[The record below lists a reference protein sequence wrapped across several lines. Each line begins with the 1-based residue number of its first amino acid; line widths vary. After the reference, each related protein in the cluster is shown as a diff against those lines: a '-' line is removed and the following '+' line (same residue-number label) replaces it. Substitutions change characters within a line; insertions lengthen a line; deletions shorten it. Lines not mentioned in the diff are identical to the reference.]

1 MKVEGV
7 GIGST
12 NGIRVRR
19 NWLGTRAS
27 GYGTDALVTKVEGNY
42 NIVDNLLTF
51 AEAPYGN
58 TPLSTD
64 TNPPDDRDWI
74 GIATGSSFQGRT
86 FLRSGIT
93 NSSNETYYEKNI
105 VLDVLYVLQ
114 DFRKIGVARSLMNKV
129 EEIAKDQKLDLII
142 KGVEKSNLLA
152 QKLFKNYTVV
162 NRTRYLKKHN

>member
-1 MKVEGV
+1 MFTIEKPKQIHLQSWKNIINE
-7 GIGST
+7 S
-12 NGIRVRR
+12 
-19 NWLGTRAS
+19 AS
-27 GYGTDALVTKVEGNY
+27 SN
-42 NIVDNLLTF
+42 
-51 AEAPYGN
+51 
-58 TPLSTD
+58 
-64 TNPPDDRDWI
+64 
-74 GIATGSSFQGRT
+74 SFQ
-86 FLRSGIT
+86 FSDVNFSLFWKCVFQDDYFAFAAKNEDKFMGIIVAKI
-93 NSSNETYYEKNI
+93 NETYYEKNI

>member
-1 MKVEGV
+1 MFIIEKPKE
-7 GIGST
+7 IHLKSWKDII
-12 NGIRVRR
+12 NES
-19 NWLGTRAS
+19 AS
-27 GYGTDALVTKVEGNY
+27 SN
-42 NIVDNLLTF
+42 
-51 AEAPYGN
+51 
-58 TPLSTD
+58 
-64 TNPPDDRDWI
+64 
-74 GIATGSSFQGRT
+74 SFQ
-86 FLRSGIT
+86 FDEVNFSLFWQCIFQDDYFAFAAKNEDKFMGIVVAKI
-93 NSSNETYYEKNI
+93 NETYYEKNI

>member
-1 MKVEGV
+1 MFTIEKPKQ
-7 GIGST
+7 IHLQSWKNIT
-12 NGIRVRR
+12 NES
-19 NWLGTRAS
+19 AS
-27 GYGTDALVTKVEGNY
+27 SN
-42 NIVDNLLTF
+42 
-51 AEAPYGN
+51 
-58 TPLSTD
+58 
-64 TNPPDDRDWI
+64 
-74 GIATGSSFQGRT
+74 SFQFDEVNFSLFWT
-86 FLRSGIT
+86 CVFQDDYFAFAAKNEDKFMGIIVAKI
-93 NSSNETYYEKNI
+93 NETYYEKNI

>member
-1 MKVEGV
+1 MFTIEKPKE
-7 GIGST
+7 IHLKSWKDII
-12 NGIRVRR
+12 NES
-19 NWLGTRAS
+19 AS
-27 GYGTDALVTKVEGNY
+27 SN
-42 NIVDNLLTF
+42 
-51 AEAPYGN
+51 
-58 TPLSTD
+58 
-64 TNPPDDRDWI
+64 
-74 GIATGSSFQGRT
+74 SFQFDEVNFSLFWT
-86 FLRSGIT
+86 CVFQDDYFAFAAKNEDKFMGIIVAKI
-93 NSSNETYYEKNI
+93 NETYYEKNI